1 LKQTA
6 IDQDPRLLC
15 LDDVAGAGYFA
26 ASRPNESD
34 LHRDVKL
41 MILSPLKQ
49 ARSLDFRPMGVRATK
64 LMLVKTMKRDD
75 YFHEPKSFA
84 RNPGSVQVGR

>member
-1 LKQTA
+1 VILN
-6 IDQDPRLLC
+6 LLEQSC
-15 LDDVAGAGYFA
+15 L
-26 ASRPNESD
+26 
-34 LHRDVKL
+34 
-41 MILSPLKQ
+41 
-49 ARSLDFRPMGVRATK
+49 LDFRPMGVRATK